1 VNNIKHKISERS
13 GSITTT
19 SCNS

>member
-1 VNNIKHKISERS
+1 VNNIKHIISERS
-13 GSITTT
+13 GSIITT